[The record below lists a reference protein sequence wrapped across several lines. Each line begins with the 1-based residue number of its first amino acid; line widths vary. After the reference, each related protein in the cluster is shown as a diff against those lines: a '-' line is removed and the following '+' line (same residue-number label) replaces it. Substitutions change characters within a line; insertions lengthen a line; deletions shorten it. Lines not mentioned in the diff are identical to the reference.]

1 MSDLSSYTEPNEK
14 ENNSK
19 LEENNE
25 SFSSEEWSESSDDE
39 DYKYEINKIKP
50 HYLEIYDTK
59 DEKYFEFWIFRWR
72 ICHSI
77 S

>member
-25 SFSSEEWSESSDDE
+25 SFSSEE
-39 DYKYEINKIKP
+39 
-50 HYLEIYDTK
+50 
-59 DEKYFEFWIFRWR
+59 
-72 ICHSI
+72 
-77 S
+77 